1 MARPLHPR
9 LAGVAAREGA
19 TSRRPAGSE
28 RMGIW
33 GSRVVAV
40 DEDLDTLARL
50 RAILRAQGA
59 QLVEVSAPGEALAT
73 VVGVMPDVLLV
84 DVAMPGE
91 HGLTLIRKVRT
102 LSPEKG
108 GRIPAAT
115 LSAPPPVLERF
126 EDWRRAGFQRHLPK
140 PFLPELLIAI
150 VDELAGRIVER
161 RTNTLAPAA
170 WPRHVRRERRCECRE
185 GFSLLT

>member
-1 MARPLHPR
+1 
-9 LAGVAAREGA
+9 
-19 TSRRPAGSE
+19 
-28 RMGIW
+28 MGIW

-50 RAILRAQGA
+50 RAILRAQGC

-84 DVAMPGE
+84 AIALPADD
-91 HGLTLIRKVRT
+91 GLTLIRKVRT

-115 LSAPPPVLERF
+115 LSPHLPAAERLE
-126 EDWRRAGFQRHLPK
+126 EWRRAGFQRHVGK
-140 PFLPELLIAI
+140 PLLPELLVAV

-170 WPRHVRRERRCECRE
+170 WPLHVRRERRCECRD
-185 GFSLLT
+185 GYALC